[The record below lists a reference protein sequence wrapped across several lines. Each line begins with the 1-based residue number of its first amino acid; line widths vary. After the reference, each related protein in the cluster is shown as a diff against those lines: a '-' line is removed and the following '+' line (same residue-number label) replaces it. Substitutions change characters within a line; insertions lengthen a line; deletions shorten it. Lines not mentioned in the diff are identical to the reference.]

1 MNCAADVYPLLSR
14 QCPTSSSNRVYSPF
28 EVVNDSFHLAD
39 GLYETLTRAFSLFL
53 SSKCETSQK
62 GGERENLLRHIVCT
76 TRYNQWAPSDAG
88 CWERLRVAYVKKGGW
103 IYRMKSRGRKKRLY
117 SHHISINC
125 CWQTGKK
132 YKRSL
137 PISKE
142 SFGGFYGCWLLYIR
156 VSLTLLDI
164 TKYQTIFFAWK
175 LRGYVS
181 NIYRRV
187 SLLFHGRLEN

>member
-1 MNCAADVYPLLSR
+1 MWNKP
-14 QCPTSSSNRVYSPF
+14 
-28 EVVNDSFHLAD
+28 E
-39 GLYETLTRAFSLFL
+39 
-53 SSKCETSQK
+53 
-62 GGERENLLRHIVCT
+62 GGRERELIASYCVYYSVQPMSTERRRLLRETESCI
-76 TRYNQWAPSDAG
+76 R
-88 CWERLRVAYVKKGGW
+88 KK
-103 IYRMKSRGRKKRLY
+103 RGDGYIEWKAEAEKKRLY

-137 PISKE
+137 PIYKE
-142 SFGGFYGCWLLYIR
+142 SFSGLYCCWLLYIR

-187 SLLFHGRLEN
+187 SLLFHGRFETLKTTEMFFFFPLQKLVIITVIELFENNKNDVGITWWRWLL